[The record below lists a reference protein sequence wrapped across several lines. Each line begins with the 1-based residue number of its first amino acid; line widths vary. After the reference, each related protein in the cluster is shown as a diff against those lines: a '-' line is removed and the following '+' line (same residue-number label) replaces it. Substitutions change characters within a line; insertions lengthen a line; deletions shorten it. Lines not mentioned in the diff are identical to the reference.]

1 MAEAEANDLIKG
13 AEKACVARPARV
25 PRAIVHL
32 CAAHGGRTAC
42 AVLCRS
48 AFPRLLPAPAHANEL
63 HETGP
68 CRENKKTM
76 FGKKKPDWEKA
87 ADCYQKAALIYRS
100 TAVRVC
106 VCACMRAHV
115 RTRCSNVLRGDD

>member
-1 MAEAEANDLIKG
+1 MAEAEANDLIKE
-13 AEKACVARPARV
+13 AEKACVAWPARV
-25 PRAIVHL
+25 PGAIL
-32 CAAHGGRTAC
+32 RLRAAHGGRTAC

-63 HETGP
+63 NQTGP

-106 VCACMRAHV
+106 VRAHFQ
-115 RTRCSNVLRGDD
+115 TRSSNVLRGDD